1 MQTQQA
7 TPQEPVHR
15 PRTADQPLRIL
26 GSFWYW
32 KDADLD
38 ALAASY
44 PYEVHFFA
52 DSGAYSAWTQK
63 SKVDIG
69 EYADWLHRW
78 RHRITTYANLDLK
91 RDMVQSRK
99 NQAYLERRGLTPI
112 PVFHGGEPMEYLE
125 ELCSGYDYVA
135 IGGSAGEKVQRD
147 RKLQLWWAA
156 KMFGIAQEHGTR
168 FHGFGMLMWHLIRAF
183 DWYSVDATTW
193 TNGTR
198 FGGLQLFDGRA
209 GELRSV
215 KLWNKMVIE
224 KYTALFRSYGEN
236 PVHFYDRGQYNTTR
250 NRALGVLSFRCME
263 RYLQKRGRRLRI
275 YFADSYPSQL
285 PMLAQFEFRDQT
297 QRRLWA

>member
-91 RDMVQSRK
+91 RDMV
-99 NQAYLERRGLTPI
+99 
-112 PVFHGGEPMEYLE
+112 
-125 ELCSGYDYVA
+125 
-135 IGGSAGEKVQRD
+135 
-147 RKLQLWWAA
+147 
-156 KMFGIAQEHGTR
+156 
-168 FHGFGMLMWHLIRAF
+168 
-183 DWYSVDATTW
+183 
-193 TNGTR
+193 
-198 FGGLQLFDGRA
+198 
-209 GELRSV
+209 
-215 KLWNKMVIE
+215 
-224 KYTALFRSYGEN
+224 
-236 PVHFYDRGQYNTTR
+236 
-250 NRALGVLSFRCME
+250 
-263 RYLQKRGRRLRI
+263 
-275 YFADSYPSQL
+275 
-285 PMLAQFEFRDQT
+285 
-297 QRRLWA
+297 